1 MTQLT
6 GLLDEARADRQFSG
20 AAYAIGTEDHIID
33 AGAIGTTAWDDG
45 AEVSLATAWDIASL
59 TKPIVAIQ
67 ALILA
72 RAGQLRLT
80 DPTARFLPDYRDGD
94 KADITLFQLLTH
106 SSGIPGQQPLYRTC
120 PTREQLLD
128 AVRLLPLR
136 FAPGSG
142 VEYTSQGFMIVGQIL
157 EAVTSQSLDT
167 LLGGGILAAVGM
179 PATQFCP
186 PADREPLIAA
196 TEWCPWRGRLVKGS
210 VHDENAE
217 VLGGVAGHAGLFS
230 TVGDLARLGQ
240 TMLGGGRMAGCRVL
254 DAELVAALAAPRTD
268 HLPLRRCLGWQ
279 GADPVGCPVGSSV
292 SGNSYGHTGFTG
304 TSLWIDP
311 ERALFAVLLTNA
323 VHPKRRP
330 DGLLTVRRRFHDAV
344 FAT

>member
-6 GLLDEARADRQFSG
+6 SLLEDARAARQFSG
-20 AAYAIGTEDHIID
+20 AAYVIGSADRILE
-33 AGAIGTTAWDDG
+33 AGAVGTTAWEGG
-45 AEVSLATAWDIASL
+45 AKVSPDTVWDIASL

-72 RAGQLRLT
+72 RAGHLRLSE
-80 DPTARFLPDYRDGD
+80 PIASYLPAYRGGD

-106 SSGIPGQQPLYRTC
+106 SSGLPGQQPLYQTC
-120 PTREQLLD
+120 PTGPQLLD
-128 AVRLLPLR
+128 AVRRLPLR

-157 EAVTSQSLDT
+157 EAATAQSLDT
-167 LLGGGILAAVGM
+167 LLAKGILNAVQM
-179 PATQFCP
+179 PATEFCP

-230 TVGDLARLGQ
+230 TAGDLARLGQ
-240 TMLGGGRMAGCRVL
+240 VMLGTGRLAGRRVL
-254 DAELVAALAAPRTD
+254 EPELVTALTKPRTD
-268 HLPLRRCLGWQ
+268 HLTLRRCLGWQ
-279 GADPVGCPVGSSV
+279 GADRVGCPVGSSV
-292 SGNSYGHTGFTG
+292 SRSSYGHTGFTG
-304 TSLWIDP
+304 TSLWIEP
-311 ERALFAVLLTNA
+311 ERSLFAVLLTNA
-323 VHPKRRP
+323 VHPQRRP
-330 DGLLTVRRRFHDAV
+330 DGLRSVRCRFHDAV
-344 FAT
+344 FAQ